1 MDDPWVSLNSASDDP
16 EPHFTA
22 VDEVFEGTSHTIALY
37 QVNQPSFG
45 MRIRFS
51 PGGRE
56 LGVRILETLPGS
68 PAAVANRLAGQR
80 YADGRAAGTT
90 TGPFQ
95 GLSAGNA
102 IISVM
107 TSLTNGQRT
116 FSNTPAAI
124 ASALCPPQ
132 TGLTLVRVAQDLH
145 PDLCRPLDTRG
156 HTVGPS
162 EPYVTLSV

>member
-1 MDDPWVSLNSASDDP
+1 MPIRSGADLHSTPNDP
-16 EPHFTA
+16 EPHFATA
-22 VDEVFEGTSHTIALY
+22 EGLFEGTSHTIALY

-45 MRIRFS
+45 IS
-51 PGGRE
+51 PDGRE

-132 TGLTLVRVAQDLH
+132 TGLTLVRVAQDLR
-145 PDLCRPLDTRG
+145 PGQCRWLGTRG
-156 HTVGPS
+156 QTVNPS
-162 EPYVTLSV
+162 ETYVTLSV